1 MSEQTRLIQT
11 DDLPL
16 FTGVPDEAPA
26 DLEITDRDR
35 WLLVAQQLADEQEH
49 RLQLQRDVRE
59 WMSIC
64 EGLRAMLEQAK
75 AQVEAMAD
83 ANAEVSAEYIHAR
96 RCANTWK
103 AAAKNQREARIILQ
117 VVCEEYEAHGRI
129 APIPV
134 AGVLTGHME
143 ARDWRAIHAAIGVGD
158 PMPLDKPA

>member
-16 FTGVPDEAPA
+16 FTGVPDEVPA

-59 WMSIC
+59 WMAIA

-75 AQVEAMAD
+75 AQVEAMTE

-103 AAAKNQREARIILQ
+103 QAAIEWRRAALDWRPLGG
-117 VVCEEYEAHGRI
+117 VTV
-129 APIPV
+129 PV
-134 AGVLTGHME
+134 AGVLTGHMLAE
-143 ARDWRAIHAAIGVGD
+143 DWRDIHAAAGVGVGND
-158 PMPLDKPA
+158 GTH